1 MSYSLTNSLQEGYAT
16 RYNVADG
23 DQADA
28 DGEDAKPLDPM
39 EGLEGLDVAGPRLN

>member
-1 MSYSLTNSLQEGYAT
+1 VSYSLTSFMQEGYAT

-28 DGEDAKPLDPM
+28 DGENANPADPM
-39 EGLEGLDVAGPRLN
+39 EGLEGLDVAGPRLD

>member
-1 MSYSLTNSLQEGYAT
+1 MTFLLTDFSQEGYAT

-23 DQADA
+23 EQADA
-28 DGEDAKPLDPM
+28 DGEDDKPADPM